1 MFFFEPSYL
10 TDNHVYKSMMQQSD
24 DLDVIHLKDFMN
36 LSTWNRLSE
45 LNYLRQSKN
54 FVASFEQTPKSPPKK
69 INKEKTS
76 TD

>member
-36 LSTWNRLSE
+36 LST
-45 LNYLRQSKN
+45 
-54 FVASFEQTPKSPPKK
+54 
-69 INKEKTS
+69 
-76 TD
+76 